1 VSSKRLTRTSF
12 RIDIVRPMTI
22 KGPAVREAMQRA
34 NQEYRDFNTRVF
46 WVACF
51 VSITVFFA

>member
-1 VSSKRLTRTSF
+1 M
-12 RIDIVRPMTI
+12 II
-22 KGPAVREAMQRA
+22 KGPAVKEAMQRA

-46 WVACF
+46 WIACF